1 MRRSSESMSAPVVF
15 GLVALG
21 LALLC
26 VVVYTARRL
35 APQGV
40 TVSAT
45 PQKAEERGRNFVR
58 IRDGDGALW
67 TYVARPGSRT
77 DGSGYMAVPRR
88 LSLDLVTRVSGAI
101 VGIGLR
107 ARADGSDLLEV
118 QKSGASAPAQVRVL
132 DSKGREV
139 VSASG
144 GLTKFGF
151 T

>member
-1 MRRSSESMSAPVVF
+1 MRRSNESMSVPVVF

-35 APQGV
+35 APQGA

-45 PQKAEERGRNFVR
+45 PQNAEERGRNFVR
-58 IRDGDGALW
+58 IRDGEGTLW
-67 TYVARPGSRT
+67 TYVAKPGSRT
-77 DGSGYMAVPRR
+77 DSSGYMPVPQR
-88 LSLDLVTRVSGAI
+88 LSLDVVTRASGAI

-107 ARADGSDLLEV
+107 ARADGSDLLEI
-118 QKSGASAPAQVRVL
+118 QKSGASAPTQVRVL
-132 DSKGREV
+132 DSKGREIA
-139 VSASG
+139 STSG